1 MTSPSPS
8 DGKEPT
14 TPPAAQAVPLSA
26 DEPLPP
32 AADEPLPPA
41 GEILVSS
48 RPATGAGTATGSATA
63 AGAPS
68 GDVPAGGNSFAAG
81 FARQHFFSGARFLKP
96 GRRVAVAVA
105 GVAGVAAVAVGV
117 AAGAAHFGGG
127 DHDTVQSAASSSPL
141 HTASGTPGG
150 GPDATTPGQAPTTAA
165 HHAAKPP
172 AKPPAGSPGKAG
184 NTGTTGGTGNATSGG
199 STGTVSTGTNTTTT
213 TSHAPA
219 APPAKPPATSH
230 PITFTGGFIVNFASS
245 RCLASQG
252 GSRSAGTQMVLA
264 DCDHSDPSQGWTFPS
279 DGTAR
284 DFGGTM
290 CLDVSNAGNGALVR
304 LAACSAG
311 RKADQAFVLKSS
323 YDLVDVTPDLCVD
336 AKDKATAAGT
346 VLQTWTCGGTSNQK
360 WRMP

>member
-105 GVAGVAAVAVGV
+105 GVA
-117 AAGAAHFGGG
+117 AGAAHFGGG

-199 STGTVSTGTNTTTT
+199 STGTVSTGTNTTTTT